1 MSRQPNVPTTVL
13 LATARWLSCV
23 DKLTVSALR
32 LCHKRT
38 ATDRVAAVC
47 RFVKQEARQRTQD
60 ARAHGVIAARDTG
73 PATRRTTRA
82 TRTMQPPTPRAPSA
96 PHTTRV
102 HHPAPATR
110 NVGIP
115 SRAVPS
121 PYGPRDA
128 VSAALSAQAK
138 REDEVRLQ
146 RIAAEQRQLR
156 ERLDGV
162 ERRIAA
168 QPITPVSVTVPTSP
182 TAVRYGGPK
191 VLVRQCIARVEA
203 LVQQLWRSIR

>member
-47 RFVKQEARQRTQD
+47 RFVKQEARQRAQD
-60 ARAHGVIAARDTG
+60 ACAHGVIVARATG

-82 TRTMQPPTPRAPSA
+82 TRAMQPPTPRAPSA
-96 PHTTRV
+96 PHTTLV
-102 HHPAPATR
+102 QHPVRAPR

-115 SRAVPS
+115 RRAVPS
-121 PYGPRDA
+121 PHGPRDA
-128 VSAALSAQAK
+128 IIAALGAQAK
-138 REDEVRLQ
+138 REHEAQLQ
-146 RIAAEQRQLR
+146 RIAADQLQLR

-168 QPITPVSVTVPTSP
+168 QPTTPAT
-182 TAVRYGGPK
+182 TAVPHTPPMVLSAVMK
-191 VLVRQCIARVEA
+191 LLVRQFIERGHA
-203 LVQQLWRSIR
+203 LVQLVWRSIR